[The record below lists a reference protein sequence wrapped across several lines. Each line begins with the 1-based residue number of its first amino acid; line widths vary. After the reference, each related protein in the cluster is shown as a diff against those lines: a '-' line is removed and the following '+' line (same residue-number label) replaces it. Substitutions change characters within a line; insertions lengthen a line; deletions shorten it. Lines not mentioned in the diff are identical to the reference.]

1 MSVVV
6 DVNFLRI
13 FFFIWWLIPILDILS
28 SIGGDVLGNESTNNS
43 NTYND
48 NRRLGS
54 DVSYPNNSL
63 ASSSNSNSNNNNNN
77 DFADPRQAA
86 LDRQRELAMQ
96 KAKQRMMGN
105 TTINSTGDM
114 NPGNTSSRTL
124 TRAAP
129 SSVGYQS
136 SSSATASSSQST
148 FPQSNNVTLNSSNSN
163 ESTGSTLIDALRER
177 QKRNSRDGIMDNRS
191 IEQELQQRG
200 ILSSYDPTNFS
211 NDMSASSTSSSVINT
226 SIHSRIGTS
235 LNNSMDDPNQSP
247 NDAPILPANIPV
259 SMPLTSSSS
268 NITGRAGDTNALV
281 FSDMRKFL
289 TTPTPKSA
297 GVVQCYIER
306 DKSSMANKLYPL
318 YCLYMVD
325 GDRFLL
331 GSKKRTNNKTSN
343 YLLSMDKRDL
353 NRESPSFMGKVRAN
367 FVGTEF
373 TIYDDGASPDPKAT
387 TAPTTIRQELGIINY
402 ASNVLGSRGPRK
414 MKVAVPKV
422 LPDGRSIV
430 FQPDNEEDSMLAKF
444 RAGYIQDMALLI
456 NKPPKWNDQVGA
468 YVLNFYGRVT
478 MASVKNFQLVSP
490 DDHDTVVLQFGRT
503 GKDTFSMDY
512 QWPLSPLQ
520 AFAICLSSFDY
531 KLACE

>member
-1 MSVVV
+1 MNNNGS
-6 DVNFLRI
+6 
-13 FFFIWWLIPILDILS
+13 S
-28 SIGGDVLGNESTNNS
+28 SINN
-43 NTYND
+43 YND
-48 NRRLGS
+48 NHRLGN
-54 DVSYPNNSL
+54 DSYNNSTI
-63 ASSSNSNSNNNNNN
+63 NTNSNNNN
-77 DFADPRQAA
+77 DYSQDPRQAA

-105 TTINSTGDM
+105 TIISSD
-114 NPGNTSSRTL
+114 NTNLDPTSGSSRTL

-129 SSVGYQS
+129 STFGYNNNNSSTNGSASTSSSINKNNFENSNSYLNNSLS
-136 SSSATASSSQST
+136 SSSTSATT
-148 FPQSNNVTLNSSNSN
+148 VSSNSN
-163 ESTGSTLIDALRER
+163 NNNDGTGSTLLDALRER
-177 QKRNSRDGIMDNRS
+177 QKRNIRDGILDNRS
-191 IEQELQQRG
+191 IEQELLQRG
-200 ILSSYDPTNFS
+200 IVSSYDPTQNSSDPTYS
-211 NDMSASSTSSSVINT
+211 NNPSNNPSRTNSALNSKYTTNM
-226 SIHSRIGTS
+226 
-235 LNNSMDDPNQSP
+235 NNSIDEPNNSP
-247 NDAPILPANIPV
+247 DDAPILPMGLPV
-259 SMPLTSSSS
+259 NMPNTSSSS
-268 NITGRAGDTNALV
+268 AGNNRVGDTNALV

-289 TTPTPKSA
+289 TTPTPKAA

-306 DKSSMANKLYPL
+306 DKSGMSNKLYPL

-331 GSKKRTNNKTSN
+331 GGKKRTNNKTSN

-387 TAPTTIRQELGIINY
+387 NAPTTIRQELGIINY

-430 FQPDNEEDSMLAKF
+430 FQPDHEEDSMLAKF
-444 RAGYIQDMALLI
+444 RAGYIQDMYLLI